1 MDAERNYESHDIT
14 RLDTISSKL
23 CVQRL
28 DASICHRCERK
39 LTHSRRPGRVRES
52 RDELRW
58 SYWRIECI
66 SVAICASQLA
76 SIVFV
81 GSRMRFKLTAGDK
94 TYRIQLC
101 DEPMGSIPELQDR
114 RWHGVVHRARRARG
128 FIDTKQHCHIFID
141 AHIFIDG
148 SRQECYIFFILLL

>member
-1 MDAERNYESHDIT
+1 MDAERNYESHDDA

-28 DASICHRCERK
+28 DASICHRRQWK
-39 LTHSRRPGRVRES
+39 RTHSRRPGGVRES

-58 SYWRIECI
+58 RCRRNLGN

-76 SIVFV
+76 SVV
-81 GSRMRFKLTAGDK
+81 RSGSRMRFKLTAGDK

-101 DEPMGSIPELQDR
+101 DEPMGSILELQDR
-114 RWHGVVHRARRARG
+114 RWHGVVHRARRAHR
-128 FIDTKQHCHIFID
+128 IDVTQKV
-141 AHIFIDG
+141 
-148 SRQECYIFFILLL
+148 FFFLVMS